1 MAEVVQPRRPP
12 LLSTHPTPVVSAIK
26 RRDTTTDPA
35 HHGSGSIS
43 YIGRDTSMSS
53 SSSSSC
59 SSTSTP
65 TRQRRKISTWL
76 NWWRGKAALASGRL
90 KSEAE
95 RPLNETS
102 RSHVCTCGMKS
113 SLLGRTC
120 SSGSDRGGDHPVSSV
135 HGSTSQLLSVLPTS
149 SNSWK
154 ETSPDL
160 FPMDSS
166 PCDRNPPME
175 TNKHHHHPHDHHHHH
190 HHHHHH
196 SLQQQHQQQNTHHHL
211 NNPHHKS
218 CACYQNSSHSV
229 CQAEG
234 GRDLLYLRLNSNS
247 SSTLSDDLD
256 LGTRLD
262 FMVNVA
268 ASNPDLTEETDCDT
282 ALFVGGNGKSSK
294 SPFLSGRPASSVTKG
309 NKPFRSKFPSP
320 FRNRKYMAGKNLH
333 PGPGGG
339 CAALY
344 SGQQTPTLAK
354 NIPYSALSSTN
365 SPTQPLGPE
374 EQELEAALG
383 LEKPSISKEELLR
396 LYIQKLDE
404 EANYFK
410 ASSPTEDDLCD
421 CPKCQTY
428 YIEYY
433 ARYLEQYEARREYD
447 QQQEFVGPLEA
458 SYIMDDI
465 MNNGISFC
473 SIM

>member
-1 MAEVVQPRRPP
+1 MAQVVQPRPS
-12 LLSTHPTPVVSAIK
+12 LLGTHPTPVLSTIK
-26 RRDTTTDPA
+26 RRDTDPT
-35 HHGSGSIS
+35 HNGGSGSIS

-65 TRQRRKISTWL
+65 TRQRRKMSTWL

-90 KSEAE
+90 KTDVE
-95 RPLNETS
+95 RPLNETN
-102 RSHVCTCGMKS
+102 RSHICTCGVNN
-113 SLLGRTC
+113 SLLGRTTC
-120 SSGSDRGGDHPVSSV
+120 SGSEREDHPVSS
-135 HGSTSQLLSVLPTS
+135 STSQLLSVLPTS

-166 PCDRNPPME
+166 PCDRNQPME
-175 TNKHHHHPHDHHHHH
+175 TNHHHHPHPQPHHHLHHHHH
-190 HHHHHH
+190 HLHHH
-196 SLQQQHQQQNTHHHL
+196 NHL

-218 CACYQNSSHSV
+218 CACYQNSSSDSV
-229 CQAEG
+229 CQAQE

-247 SSTLSDDLD
+247 STTLSDDLD

-282 ALFVGGNGKSSK
+282 ALFVGGNGNKSSK
-294 SPFLSGRPASSVTKG
+294 SPFLSGRPSSSSVTKG

-320 FRNRKYMAGKNLH
+320 FRNRKNLH
-333 PGPGGG
+333 PGPGTG
-339 CAALY
+339 CSTLY

-433 ARYLEQYEARREYD
+433 ARYLEQYEARREYN

-458 SYIMDDI
+458 SFFMDDI